1 MYNHNRDKSHFE
13 HKIREIELLAEQ
25 IAAKHILYGT
35 SNLFFEIQQLVGNLK
50 REIES
55 HCLTYSGGTHILD
68 EQIRHLHE
76 QDELLTFNRAKIYIV
91 VEKKSDDNDNHRAQ
105 TDWLRRRWR
114 TSLWGR

>member
-55 HCLTYSGGTHILD
+55 HCLTYSGGHISLMN
-68 EQIRHLHE
+68 RYGTSMNRMSCL
-76 QDELLTFNRAKIYIV
+76 LLT
-91 VEKKSDDNDNHRAQ
+91 E
-105 TDWLRRRWR
+105 RRY
-114 TSLWGR
+114 T

>member
-13 HKIREIELLAEQ
+13 HKIREIELLTEQ

-76 QDELLTFNRAKIYIV
+76 QDELLTFNRAKY
-91 VEKKSDDNDNHRAQ
+91 
-105 TDWLRRRWR
+105 T
-114 TSLWGR
+114 